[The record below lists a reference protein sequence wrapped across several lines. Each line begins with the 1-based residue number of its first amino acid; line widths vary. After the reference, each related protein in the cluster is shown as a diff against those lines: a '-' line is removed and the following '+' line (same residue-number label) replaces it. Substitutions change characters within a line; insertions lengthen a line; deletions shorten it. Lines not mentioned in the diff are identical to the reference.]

1 MKKFVVSLLGIQY
14 EIIADSMS
22 YRDGSV
28 YFMGRNSQM
37 IAIFSDYDYAYE
49 EGTKIKIIQTKKT
62 DDSYDGEI
70 DFVYEKPYDEMADY
84 GHE

>member
-1 MKKFVVSLLGIQY
+1 MRCAWVQFEIEAEHMDCKAGTLSFYDDEFVEDDIVAVFG
-14 EIIADSMS
+14 D
-22 YRDGSV
+22 
-28 YFMGRNSQM
+28 F
-37 IAIFSDYDYAYE
+37 DYAYE

-84 GHE
+84 ERE